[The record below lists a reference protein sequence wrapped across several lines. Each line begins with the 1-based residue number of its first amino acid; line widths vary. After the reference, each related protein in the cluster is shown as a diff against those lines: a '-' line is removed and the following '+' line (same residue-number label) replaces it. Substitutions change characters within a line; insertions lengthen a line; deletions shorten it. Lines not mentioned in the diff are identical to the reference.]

1 MLATLIQSIAA
12 GETSRAAKRVRRAA
26 IDYLIAGICL
36 AIGVGFLIGAAF
48 IFVSE
53 RYGPLYTSLGFAF
66 IFIAL
71 AGVALVVHR
80 IVSGMQ
86 AKRRAEE
93 ARAAQL
99 KTLAGAAAFAI
110 LPTLLKGRGGIV
122 EILTPILAMAAY
134 AIYKE
139 NGERAQDEEDAAS

>member
-1 MLATLIQSIAA
+1 MLATLIQSIAT
-12 GETSRAAKRVRRAA
+12 GETSRAAQRVRRAA
-26 IDYLIAGICL
+26 IDYLIAGVCL
-36 AIGVGFLIGAAF
+36 AIGLGFLIAAAF

-71 AGVALVVHR
+71 AGAALIVHR
-80 IVSGMQ
+80 LVGRVQ

-99 KTLAGAAAFAI
+99 KTLAGAAAVAI
-110 LPTLLKGRGGIV
+110 LPTLLKGRGGV
-122 EILTPILAMAAY
+122 LEILTPILAMAAY

-139 NGERAQDEEDAAS
+139 NGERAREDEESGS

>member
-26 IDYLIAGICL
+26 IDYLIAAICL
-36 AIGVGFLIGAAF
+36 GIGIGFLIAAAF
-48 IFVSE
+48 IFVAE
-53 RYGPLYTSLGFAF
+53 RYGPLYTSLGFGF

-71 AGVALVVHR
+71 AGAALISHR
-80 IVSGMQ
+80 LISSMQ

-99 KTLAGAAAFAI
+99 TTLAGAAAFAI
-110 LPTLLKGRGGIV
+110 LPTLLKGRGGLV
-122 EILTPILAMAAY
+122 QLLTPVLAMAAY

-139 NGERAQDEEDAAS
+139 NGERAREDEDASS

>member
-36 AIGVGFLIGAAF
+36 VIGVGFLIAAAF
-48 IFVSE
+48 IFVAE
-53 RYGPLYTSLGFAF
+53 RYGSLYTSLGFAF

-71 AGVALVVHR
+71 AGAALVVHR
-80 IVSGMQ
+80 ILSGMQ

-110 LPTLLKGRGGIV
+110 LPTLLKGRGGLL
-122 EILTPILAMAAY
+122 EILTPVIAMAAY

-139 NGERAQDEEDAAS
+139 HSDQARDDDPPDS